1 MQCFA
6 NAKMEIVVL
15 KSISNLA
22 EILLVLS
29 KQISNISLPV
39 GPVARVMLLAC
50 VTQPFLLVIV
60 LDQK

>member
-6 NAKMEIVVL
+6 YTKMEIVVFT
-15 KSISNLA
+15 SISNLA

-29 KQISNISLPV
+29 NQISNISQPV
-39 GPVARVMLLAC
+39 GHVARVMLLAC
-50 VTQPFLLVIV
+50 MTQPFLLVIV